1 MSLIGLEL
9 NDTGILAAV
18 QGNPAK
24 LLDIDGQAK
33 ESPGFALPQKKE
45 LLIGRAAESKAHL
58 FPRQVLNRFWDQL
71 NTEPLEQSGKHLPHN
86 QVEVVYHHLAA
97 IWQRLQ
103 ARGDEVVLAIPS
115 FYERTQMGLI
125 LGAAQELGIPV
136 KGFLPLSLAASSQ
149 RRPDKML
156 LYLDICLHRIEVV
169 YLEQEQLL
177 SIRDSATTSE
187 KGLLHLYR
195 QVVDAIAEQFVRTTR
210 FDPLHQA
217 ASEQELYDRLPDA
230 LAQLVYSPSI
240 NLEIASGSRPYNI
253 MLERDLITHR
263 IEPVYREI
271 LRLIERMRTKRG
283 YDQKPLVLQLSH
295 RLARLPGCSQMLAAV
310 KEAEIIELKQGAAA
324 QGVLDVWRRLEA
336 LHGST
341 GISYFSSR
349 PWQKPPPS
357 QAPIPAKEQG
367 PHIRP
372 THVLHR
378 NLAYPI
384 TDKPLVIGRG
394 GDTGRTDVAINVRST
409 GVSQRHC
416 TIELQSGDVVLNDLS
431 INGTFVDDVRIHKQT
446 VLKLGQIIRVGSPS
460 EKLQMIACLKH
471 MADG

>member
-1 MSLIGLEL
+1 
-9 NDTGILAAV
+9 
-18 QGNPAK
+18 
-24 LLDIDGQAK
+24 
-33 ESPGFALPQKKE
+33 
-45 LLIGRAAESKAHL
+45 
-58 FPRQVLNRFWDQL
+58 
-71 NTEPLEQSGKHLPHN
+71 
-86 QVEVVYHHLAA
+86 
-97 IWQRLQ
+97 
-103 ARGDEVVLAIPS
+103 
-115 FYERTQMGLI
+115 
-125 LGAAQELGIPV
+125 
-136 KGFLPLSLAASSQ
+136 
-149 RRPDKML
+149 
-156 LYLDICLHRIEVV
+156 
-169 YLEQEQLL
+169 
-177 SIRDSATTSE
+177 
-187 KGLLHLYR
+187 
-195 QVVDAIAEQFVRTTR
+195 
-210 FDPLHQA
+210 
-217 ASEQELYDRLPDA
+217 
-230 LAQLVYSPSI
+230 
-240 NLEIASGSRPYNI
+240 

-431 INGTFVDDVRIHKQT
+431 INGTFVDDVRIHKRT
-446 VLKLGQIIRVGSPS
+446 VLKLGQIIRVGSPG

-471 MADG
+471 YADG